1 MISLAFYA
9 QALITGDRLILGS
22 SVEELKA
29 SEVICVNG
37 CNMECATKV
46 IKALGIQPKHSIK
59 LMEEVAGIKMKGK
72 LSDVE
77 PEDVAVAVN
86 YILKKIQH

>member
-22 SVEELKA
+22 SVENLKA

-59 LMEEVAGIKMKGK
+59 LMEEVTGIRMKGK
-72 LSDVE
+72 LTDIQ
-77 PEDVAVAVN
+77 PEDVAPAVN
-86 YILKKIQH
+86 HIIRKIQH